1 VSNEQIMNTLLSVVG
16 TNKSYQ
22 IADYESSQVV
32 FKVSNDA
39 NKFLVRKAVSYIF
52 DVTVVSVNIL
62 NCKGKTRRFGKTT
75 GKTKGYKKAIV
86 TLKKGDDIDF
96 GSKSMFSAKKSKAK
110 DKKEKAINKPISKAE
125 AEVKAETKEPAK
137 PKVQDKTT
145 KGDK

>member
-39 NKFLVRKAVSYIF
+39 NKFLVRKAVSHFF

-62 NCKGKTRRFGKTT
+62 NCKGKSRRFGKTT
-75 GKTKGYKKAIV
+75 GKTKGYKKAVV

-96 GSKSMFSAKKSKAK
+96 GSKSMFSAKKAKA
-110 DKKEKAINKPISKAE
+110 KEKAVNKPVS
-125 AEVKAETKEPAK
+125 KAETKAKAVTKEAAK